1 MILGSQAKLE
11 NDHKGENVKRGLRAK
26 CTQGW
31 RPGVSPVGYI
41 HDKYLYLSTKNF
53 VT

>member
-1 MILGSQAKLE
+1 MHML
-11 NDHKGENVKRGLRAK
+11 RGNASIT
-26 CTQGW
+26 CMSH
-31 RPGVSPVGYI
+31 PNHDYI

>member
-1 MILGSQAKLE
+1 MVGNTREKKGGKHMLRS
-11 NDHKGENVKRGLRAK
+11 NDLITCMSN
-26 CTQGW
+26 
-31 RPGVSPVGYI
+31 PNNDYI

>member
-1 MILGSQAKLE
+1 MDLNTREKNGGMHMLRS
-11 NDHKGENVKRGLRAK
+11 NDPIVCLTYPNHD
-26 CTQGW
+26 
-31 RPGVSPVGYI
+31 YI